1 MVWKLLKKLRKKTQP
16 VVDLAQRQ
24 EVELEFTTSEG
35 PEDYFTKVLEFD
47 RKKIVMAVPQRNRQY
62 VPCST
67 GDKLVVTYIKDNFI
81 TSFASAIINRE
92 EKEIILSTPRDVKQI
107 KINVSK
113 EDFLI
118 DIPIPVEYR
127 ALTTSHLQTAKT
139 KSLTSKGVEIITNL
153 PIPQGTVLYMEFEIP
168 NAPTIKAKGKVMK
181 SERLPSDSRKNLTAI
196 EFEDIHP
203 MDREN
208 MLRYALYYE
217 QRQLRRQKKD

>member
-1 MVWKLLKKLRKKTQP
+1 MVWKLLKKLRKKSQP
-16 VVDLAQRQ
+16 VINLTQRQ
-24 EVELEFTTSEG
+24 EVELEFVTPEG
-35 PEDYFTKVLEFD
+35 TEDYFTKVLEFD
-47 RKKIVMAVPQRNRQY
+47 KKKIILAVPQRNRQY
-62 VPCST
+62 VPCSA
-67 GDKLVVTYIKDNFI
+67 GDKLIVTYIKDNFV
-81 TSFASAIINRE
+81 TSFVSAIIDRE
-92 EKEIILSTPRDVKQI
+92 EKEITLSTPKDIRQK

-113 EDFLI
+113 EEFFI

-168 NAPTIKAKGKVMK
+168 NAPTIKAKGKVVR
-181 SERLPSDSRKNLTAI
+181 SDRLPSDSRKNLTAI

-203 MDREN
+203 LDKEN

-217 QRQLRRQKKD
+217 QRQLRRQQKD